1 MINRR
6 KKGVEWF
13 LYIKNVNNRKVI
25 NMAKGPLLLISVT
38 KYKQKQT
45 YEISIPTENISQIS
59 TVVGKHCRCFRLKY
73 QNSILTS
80 SSLRTTVNWR
90 TNKLNLLFLFFVHDL
105 LLFFHGSSDLLGAG
119 GLALYKAALSWPSEL
134 SHTARSPCLC
144 GDGSPDAAAAAVVS
158 ATSCYTVDTEW
169 APCLWSCKTVITST

>member
-1 MINRR
+1 
-6 KKGVEWF
+6 
-13 LYIKNVNNRKVI
+13 
-25 NMAKGPLLLISVT
+25 MAKGPLLLISIT

-45 YEISIPTENISQIS
+45 YEISIPTENIPQIS
-59 TVVGKHCRCFRLKY
+59 TVVDKHCRCFRLKY

-119 GLALYKAALSWPSEL
+119 LSSLLQGRIVTAIRTQSYNPFSLSLWRRVSRCSCSSCGVCHVMLHSRHRMGSLLVEL
-134 SHTARSPCLC
+134 QNSYHQ
-144 GDGSPDAAAAAVVS
+144 
-158 ATSCYTVDTEW
+158 YIKTESLNM
-169 APCLWSCKTVITST
+169 PT